1 MKSLTLLCCFL
12 LVLAVMLAGCGA
24 SSDQTAAANQNTT
37 PAVTPPKRT
46 VGVPVPVPDAQTDTV
61 NVAVQKAQKPPY
73 ETTDPV
79 KTTLPPSALVKY
91 CVQVGAYKLQDNADV
106 VASLAKS
113 RFAKNVY
120 TILDAT
126 TSLYKVMVGD
136 FTAKDDAR
144 MFRDRMVQQYPGD
157 YKDAWVSELSH

>member
-1 MKSLTLLCCFL
+1 MKSVHLLYCFL
-12 LVLAVMLAGCGA
+12 ILLAISLGAGCAA
-24 SSDQTAAANQNTT
+24 SSDQTTDKAATTSSST
-37 PAVTPPKRT
+37 PAAPSKPAAVVAAKP
-46 VGVPVPVPDAQTDTV
+46 DTV

-79 KTTLPPSALVKY
+79 KTTLPPSSLIKF
-91 CVQVGAYKLQDNADV
+91 CVQVGAYKQQDNAGV
-106 VASLAKS
+106 IASLAKS

-120 TILDAT
+120 TILDPAT
-126 TSLYKVMVGD
+126 NLYKVMVGD

-157 YKDAWVSELSH
+157 YKDAWVSELSQ